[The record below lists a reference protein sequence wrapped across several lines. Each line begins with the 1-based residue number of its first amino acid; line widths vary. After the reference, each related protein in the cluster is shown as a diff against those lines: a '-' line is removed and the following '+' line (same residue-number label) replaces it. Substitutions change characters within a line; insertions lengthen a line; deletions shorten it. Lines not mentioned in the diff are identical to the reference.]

1 MGQRGEGAASMSS
14 SILDAIR
21 EHYRWDLSLMALGAI
36 IAITL
41 LGRQLLMLVPEIRQ
55 ASELNKEAR
64 AQRQSKPHYVAN
76 QKWNRP
82 WALLFQAV
90 IFLGILPFCITVAP
104 QPWWNLLLDVF
115 VILMFYD
122 FFYYLSHRF
131 LFHNNGFLGGPLIK
145 MHAIHH
151 QQMNPCRTDSG
162 YLHPLET
169 AIGLG
174 LYIGSI
180 FVLSLLMGRF
190 HLATVIVTF
199 VAFTQ
204 INLHNHDLWEV
215 DRFPFKYL
223 NYASKMHHNHHKRFT
238 GGNYATISPL
248 YDWMFGTLDN
258 GQGWGPAAKAKAGG
272 R

>member
-1 MGQRGEGAASMSS
+1 MNS
-14 SILDAIR
+14 SILDAVL
-21 EHYRWDLSLMALGAI
+21 EHYRWDLSLIALGAI

-41 LGRQLLMLVPEIRQ
+41 LGRRLLMSLVPEIRA

-64 AQRQSKPHYVAN
+64 QQRLSKPHYVAN

-82 WALLFQAV
+82 WGLLFQAV
-90 IFLGILPFCITVAP
+90 IFLGILPFCLTVEP
-104 QPWWNLLLDVF
+104 QPWWRVLLDVF

-180 FVLSLLMGRF
+180 FVLSRLMGEF
-190 HLATVIVTF
+190 HLVTVVVTF
-199 VAFTQ
+199 IAFTQ
-204 INLHNHDLWEV
+204 INLHNHE
-215 DRFPFKYL
+215 
-223 NYASKMHHNHHKRFT
+223 RFT

-258 GQGWGPAAKAKAGG
+258 GQGWGPAVKAKAGA